1 MSTRD
6 PTAVIRMR
14 CFRRRRREGLSLVKI
29 EISWRDVDL
38 LVLHGYLKD
47 HEADDPDRL
56 GDALLSAARQSL
68 DGA

>member
-1 MSTRD
+1 
-6 PTAVIRMR
+6 MR

-56 GDALLSAARQSL
+56 GDALLSAARQRL
-68 DGA
+68 EGA

>member
-1 MSTRD
+1 MSTSD

-29 EISWRDVDL
+29 EISWRDVDHL
-38 LVLHGYLKD
+38 ILHGYLKE

-56 GDALLSAARQSL
+56 GVALLSAARQRL
-68 DGA
+68 EGA